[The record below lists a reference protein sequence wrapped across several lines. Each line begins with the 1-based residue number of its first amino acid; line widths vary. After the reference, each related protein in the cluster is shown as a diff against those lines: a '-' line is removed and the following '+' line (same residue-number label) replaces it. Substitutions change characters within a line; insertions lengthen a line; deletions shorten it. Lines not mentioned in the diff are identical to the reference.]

1 MRTRHRV
8 SLAALL
14 AALLGAVAA
23 GPAAGSAGPPDWTHD
38 GYGPGNGGY
47 NPDESWIVPARLGA
61 LAKQWSIAATGREV
75 CARQAAPVVAGGRLF
90 LAGRESLGAY
100 DAGTGKKIWTYP
112 YADPMDTRT
121 PLLAVSGDTLLA
133 GTSGCQSVSDPDGV
147 LLALDAASGKPRWQG
162 STEAPDQTMV
172 VDRGVAVVSGSDAG
186 WMASTAFRI
195 STGKQIWQ
203 RARAMPAAGASAGG
217 TVLLTDYT
225 NAFAAVGAR
234 AVDITTGAVRW
245 RTGRIWSARAAD
257 PTGRSFLVDDPA
269 GALLR
274 VDAATGRVAWTQP
287 GLAGPLAVDARQ
299 VYVARTAGAEVAGA
313 RVAGTT
319 AELVSLA
326 VGSGRVTWRRGGYQ
340 SLLRPV
346 VAGGVLY
353 AVTPQ
358 KRLDSLNAATGRV
371 LGFSATDKPAD
382 HPVVA
387 GDWLYLTDGSRLGAY
402 TVPRIGCSV
411 ADGADC

>member
-1 MRTRHRV
+1 MRTRHGV
-8 SLAALL
+8 LL
-14 AALLGAVAA
+14 AVVLGAAVAGTGAPAVA
-23 GPAAGSAGPPDWTHD
+23 GPGPNVPGWTQD
-38 GYGPGNGGY
+38 GYAAGNGGY
-47 NPDESWIVPARLGA
+47 NPDESWIVPARLGR
-61 LAKQWSIAATGREV
+61 LAKQWSITATGQEV

-100 DAGTGKKIWTYP
+100 DAETGKKIWTYP

-121 PLLAVSGDTLLA
+121 PLLAVSGGTLLA

-147 LLALDAASGKPRWQG
+147 LFALDAATGKRRWQAD
-162 STEAPDQTMV
+162 TEAPDQTMV

-203 RARAMPAAGASAGG
+203 REQATPATGVSAGG
-217 TVLLTDYT
+217 TVLLTDY
-225 NAFAAVGAR
+225 NDESSPVGAR

-245 RTGRIWSARAAD
+245 KTSRIWSVRAAD
-257 PTGRSFLVDDPA
+257 RTGRSFLVDDAA

-274 VDAATGRVAWTQP
+274 VDAATGRVLWTRA
-287 GLAGPLAVDARQ
+287 GLAGPLAVDARH
-299 VYVARTAGAEVAGA
+299 VYVARTAGAEVVGA
-313 RVAGTT
+313 RST
-319 AELVSLA
+319 AEVLSLA
-326 VGSGRVTWRRGGYQ
+326 VASGRTAWRRGGYEA
-340 SLLRPV
+340 LLRPV

-371 LGFSATDKPAD
+371 LGFSVTDKPSD

-387 GDWLYLTDGSRLGAY
+387 GDWLYLTDGGRLRAY
-402 TVPRIGCSV
+402 TVPRIGCSA
-411 ADGADC
+411 ADGAGC